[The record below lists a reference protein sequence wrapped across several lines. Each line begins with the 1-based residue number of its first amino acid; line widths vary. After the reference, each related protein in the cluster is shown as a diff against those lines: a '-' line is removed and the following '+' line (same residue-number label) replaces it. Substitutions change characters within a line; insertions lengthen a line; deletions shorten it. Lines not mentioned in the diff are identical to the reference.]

1 MSPPRWNTADLL
13 IQCFPGQGP
22 AQLQYF
28 AFSCLA
34 FIVIVLFTFGWP
46 LLTYLT
52 LKHLFEQHAV
62 VVQES
67 DLPPDERSAII
78 KNNRPAQSEEDRCAR
93 QGPTDAVMRGYK
105 LLAELM
111 YPTGLNASF
120 LHVPIRY
127 RF

>member
-1 MSPPRWNTADLL
+1 M
-13 IQCFPGQGP
+13 I
-22 AQLQYF
+22 
-28 AFSCLA
+28 
-34 FIVIVLFTFGWP
+34 ILFTFGWP
-46 LLTYLT
+46 SLTYLT
-52 LKHLFEQHAV
+52 LKHLYEQQAV

-67 DLPPDERSAII
+67 DLPPGERSAII